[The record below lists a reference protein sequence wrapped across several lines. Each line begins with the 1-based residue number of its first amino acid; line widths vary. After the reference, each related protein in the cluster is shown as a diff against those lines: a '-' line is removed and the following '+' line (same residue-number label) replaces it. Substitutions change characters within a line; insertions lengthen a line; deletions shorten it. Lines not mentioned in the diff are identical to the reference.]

1 MALVVMNFKP
11 LRCLF
16 HPEIEFRTELAKAI
30 KLLREHLMNPS
41 MAVIFV

>member
-16 HPEIEFRTELAKAI
+16 ITELAKAI
-30 KLLREHLMNPS
+30 KLLRKHLMNPS